1 MNMSSDKV
9 MMRRALFSRYR
20 ACTIALS
27 IYFTNDSQIGEQK
40 KNKVRPK
47 ETITGFPL
55 LKGVVILLA
64 NVNKQIGI
72 NRWKKT
78 LCLLASLLINFSNSL
93 DPDQDRQNVGPG
105 LDSSRLKF

>member
-1 MNMSSDKV
+1 MK
-9 MMRRALFSRYR
+9 RALFSRYR

-27 IYFTNDSQIGEQK
+27 IYFTNDSQLGEQK

-47 ETITGFPL
+47 ETITGFLL

-72 NRWKKT
+72 NRWK
-78 LCLLASLLINFSNSL
+78 
-93 DPDQDRQNVGPG
+93 
-105 LDSSRLKF
+105 RLFAF